1 MKTKLLKAC
10 SLLLAI
16 SMLIIPASIVSG
28 AEGIS
33 DVEAV
38 GTSVALDGT
47 ENTVATV
54 GIAFTAD
61 VYCYGIQGTWDKTAT
76 NNADITLGSIEFCGD
91 EATFTDDD
99 DYVSPTTGNVMWTDL
114 EFIGGKFSKGS
125 KLLTATYKIPADT
138 APGEYKVGFLCEVYT
153 DASGFPVEF
162 ENTYLEATI
171 TVTCNRTPVL
181 QPGQAS
187 DCDTDGWKDYYKCE
201 ACGKYYTDAARSSE
215 ITDLDAWKEGEGIVE
230 AGHVWNDEPDD
241 YEDKED
247 GKQHIVYYACSR
259 NCGQHKAETVD
270 HEYVNGTCV
279 CGAVE
284 LTVTFKGAALANA
297 YTVSGNVVNV
307 KFDKACKLGY
317 WDATSGKY
325 VAVAAV
331 ANPSGGYDFTVPA
344 GVTEVLLVIKGDV
357 TGDGTLSPAD
367 TGKLNASFIGRGVL
381 TADAAF
387 AGDVTGEGTLS
398 PADTGK
404 LNASFIGRG
413 TIAWK

>member
-1 MKTKLLKAC
+1 MKKKLLKAC

-38 GTSVALDGT
+38 GTSVALDGSKD
-47 ENTVATV
+47 TVAKV

-61 VYCYGIQGTWDKTAT
+61 VYCYGIQGTWDMTAT
-76 NNADITLGSIEFCGD
+76 NNAEITLGSIEFCGD

-171 TVTCNRTPVL
+171 TVTCDRPPVL

-187 DCDTDGWKDYYKCE
+187 DCDTDGWKSYYKCNV
-201 ACGKYYTDAARSSE
+201 CGKYYTDAE
-215 ITDLDAWKEGEGIVE
+215 GNNPIDDIETWKTGDGKIP
-230 AGHVWNDEPDD
+230 AGHPSTEVTYANVTETTHDE
-241 YEDKED
+241 
-247 GKQHIVYYACSR
+247 YYAC
-259 NCGQHKAETVD
+259 CGVVKATGVEHTYD
-270 HEYVNGTCV
+270 QENNTECR
-279 CGAVE
+279 CGAKMPAADDEILYGDADGNGEVDILDEALLSQYNNGWEVTLNE
-284 LTVTFKGAALANA
+284 LNADANGDGSIDILDEA
-297 YTVSGNVVNV
+297 MLSQYNNG
-307 KFDKACKLGY
+307 
-317 WDATSGKY
+317 W
-325 VAVAAV
+325 
-331 ANPSGGYDFTVPA
+331 
-344 GVTEVLLVIKGDV
+344 DV
-357 TGDGTLSPAD
+357 TLGPKD
-367 TGKLNASFIGRGVL
+367 
-381 TADAAF
+381 
-387 AGDVTGEGTLS
+387 
-398 PADTGK
+398 
-404 LNASFIGRG
+404 
-413 TIAWK
+413 